1 VAIRT
6 SAAREIDALIT
17 DLSSDRTVVRE
28 TALARLTVIGPR
40 AVVHLLNLATR
51 ADAPAPGRVAA
62 LRALEAIGDTRAIDA
77 AKQALDDAEKPVA
90 VAAAGL
96 LQRFLTGTRGT
107 EVTDVVTAKAL
118 DRTAPEAVRLAALI
132 ALQELG
138 HAALQPLWKA
148 LQGDSSRS
156 VRAFAADAQTGRHGE
171 VASDTAREALD
182 DPERLRRELSLNV
195 APTTLPELQ
204 ALIDRIRA
212 REESASG
219 TQRDAWTRARG
230 AAHVA
235 LAKRGSRLALYD
247 LRESLERTRAPLPV
261 EFMAALSLAGD
272 ATCLDS
278 IAAAHA
284 QAAGADND
292 WWRSHLVDTFH
303 AIVRREKLTGRHAVM
318 KKIQKRWPQILQS
331 SSRTPERR

>member
-17 DLSSDRTVVRE
+17 ELSSDRTVVRE

-40 AVVHLLNLATR
+40 AVVHLLDLAART
-51 ADAPAPGRVAA
+51 DAPVPGRVAA

-77 AKQALDDAEKPVA
+77 AKHALDDAEKTVA

-96 LQRFLTGTRGT
+96 LQRFLTGTRGAD
-107 EVTDVVTAKAL
+107 VTDVVTAKAL
-118 DRTAPEAVRLAALI
+118 DQTAPDAVRLAALV

-138 HAALQPLWKA
+138 RAALEPLWKA
-148 LQGDSSRS
+148 LQRDSSRS
-156 VRAFAADAQTGRHGE
+156 VRAYAADAQAGRHRE
-171 VASDTAREALD
+171 VASDTPHEALD
-182 DPERLRRELSLNV
+182 DPEKLRRELSLE
-195 APTTLPELQ
+195 AGRTTLPELQ
-204 ALIDRIRA
+204 RLIDHIRA

-219 TQRDAWTRARG
+219 TQRDAWRRARG
-230 AAHVA
+230 AAHVV

-247 LRESLERTRAPLPV
+247 LRESLERAREPLPV

-284 QAAGADND
+284 HAAGAENE
-292 WWRSHLVDTFH
+292 WWRNHLVDTFH

-331 SSRTPERR
+331 S

>member
-1 VAIRT
+1 MAIRT

-17 DLSSDRTVVRE
+17 DLSSDRAVVRE
-28 TALARLTVIGPR
+28 TALARLTVIGAR
-40 AVVHLLNLATR
+40 AVVHLIDLADRT
-51 ADAPAPGRVAA
+51 DAPPAARVAA

-77 AKQALDDAEKPVA
+77 AKQALDDTEKTVT

-96 LQRFLTGTRGT
+96 LQRFLTCTRGA
-107 EVTDVVTAKAL
+107 EVTDVLTAKAL
-118 DRTAPEAVRLAALI
+118 ERKAPEAVRLAALV
-132 ALQELG
+132 ALQDLG

-148 LQGDSSRS
+148 LAGDSSRS
-156 VRAFAADAQTGRHGE
+156 IRAYAADAQRGVHRE
-171 VASDTAREALD
+171 VESDAAREALD
-182 DPERLRRELSLNV
+182 DPERLRRALSLNT

-204 ALIDRIRA
+204 RLIDRIRA

-219 TQRDAWTRARG
+219 PQRDAWRRARG

-235 LAKRGSRLALYD
+235 LAKQGSRLALYD
-247 LRESLERTRAPLPV
+247 LRESLERSTAPLPV

-284 QAAGADND
+284 HAGSDNE
-292 WWRSHLVDTFH
+292 WWRNHLADTFR

-318 KKIQKRWPQILQS
+318 KKIRKRWPQILPS
-331 SSRTPERR
+331 S